1 MNEVQSFVFE
11 DRPIRGALVR
21 LSETWRH
28 VVAQH
33 SYPPKLEQLLGQS
46 IAATVLLANGL
57 KGKPQV
63 SIQLQG
69 DGPVKL
75 LLIQCS
81 SELRVRGLA
90 HWRPHEA
97 HEPLL
102 GEGRLAVNLDTG
114 SRHGLFQGIVP
125 LTSPELSTCIEGY
138 FAQSEQLATRLVL
151 TSTETSAAG
160 LLIQMLPS
168 EPGASADFMNASHLL
183 ERVSR
188 EELRGLPAESLLP
201 RIFEHFRIR
210 LFEPRAVLHDCRC
223 TPEHLAG
230 IARMLGA
237 AELESILMDRGNVEL
252 NCEFCNRTF
261 CYDED
266 EISAILGGEDV
277 APRKSEVH

>member
-1 MNEVQSFVFE
+1 MNELQSFVFE

-33 SYPPKLEQLLGQS
+33 NYPPKLERLLGRGV
-46 IAATVLLANGL
+46 AATVLLANGL
-57 KGKPQV
+57 KGRPRV
-63 SIQLQG
+63 SLQLQG
-69 DGPVKL
+69 EGPVKL

-81 SELRVRGLA
+81 SELRVRGMA
-90 HWRPHEA
+90 HWRPHAE

-114 SRHGLFQGIVP
+114 ARHGVFQGIVP
-125 LTSPELSTCIEGY
+125 LVSAELETCLESY
-138 FAQSEQLATRLVL
+138 FDRSEQLATRLVL

-168 EPGASADFMNASHLL
+168 EERASDDFRNAAELVK
-183 ERVSR
+183 RVGLA
-188 EELRGLPAESLLP
+188 ELRGLPAEELLP
-201 RIFEHFRIR
+201 RVFESFRIR
-210 LFEPRAVLHDCRC
+210 LFKPRSVLHDCRC

-237 AELESILMDRGNVEL
+237 NELGSILEDRGCVEL
-252 NCEFCNRTF
+252 NCEFCNRSF
-261 CYDED
+261 RYEED
-266 EISAILGGEDV
+266 DVAAILRGEV
-277 APRKSEVH
+277 PSAVLH